1 MASELYVE
9 TLKGLTSGANANKV
23 IIPSGQTLD
32 ITDWSP
38 PAGTVIGHHH
48 HTFSTQ
54 QQSTSDTFADVGDSS
69 FSYTPK
75 SDNSYLYITVNAH
88 INVFA
93 SSDTSAGGAFN
104 VLVDGTAIN
113 EVGANA
119 YEIFSGR
126 PSSTEI
132 NEYARYIKQVR
143 YTNTSTSAKTIKL
156 NFRKYGGTRITFNL
170 NSNFTTSITVLEIA
184 G

>member
-1 MASELYVE
+1 MTTLYVDNIAPN
-9 TLKGLTSGANANKV
+9 LQSKISAPNLQL
-23 IIPSGQTLD
+23 PSG
-32 ITDWSP
+32 S
-38 PAGTVIGHHH
+38 VVGHYH

-69 FSYTPK
+69 FSYTPA
-75 SDNSYLYITVNAH
+75 SDNSYFYITVNAH

-113 EVGANA
+113 EVGSNA

-132 NEYARYIKQVR
+132 NEYARYIKEVR
-143 YTNTSTSAKTIKL
+143 YTNSSTAAKTIKL
-156 NFRKYGGTRITFNL
+156 NYRKYGGTRITFNYGG
-170 NSNFTTSITVLEIA
+170 NFTTSITLLEIA